1 MVTDKTIIVLSKEGI
16 DFIKGQK
23 YIYTNVA
30 YKIGRDGDTIKR
42 WVRENSERLTLPTVV
57 KAIKDLTGEDI
68 TRFFIEKT
76 IPASIK

>member
-16 DFIKGQK
+16 DFIKSQK

-57 KAIKDLTGEDI
+57 KAIKELTGEDI

-76 IPASIK
+76 IPVSIK